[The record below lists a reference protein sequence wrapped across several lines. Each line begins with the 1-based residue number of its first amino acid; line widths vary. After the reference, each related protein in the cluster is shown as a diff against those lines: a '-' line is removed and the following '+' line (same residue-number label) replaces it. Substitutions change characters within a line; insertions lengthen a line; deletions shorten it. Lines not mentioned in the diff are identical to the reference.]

1 MKTNARLTS
10 IISRYTGNTIVAHEF
25 NYNVTNQLI
34 YDNNGVQV
42 YSNPAFHYNLP
53 GPVSLKLV
61 WNNITIAYSGSH
73 QPSLSCYDCSTA
85 GDHSPSV
92 LPMDHRHSVP
102 RD

>member
-42 YSNPAFHYNLP
+42 YSNPAFHYNTP

-61 WNNITIAYSGSH
+61 WNNITIAYSGSLQPLTRFPALPVTGLIFDHLGH
-73 QPSLSCYDCSTA
+73 QQATSERPF
-85 GDHSPSV
+85 
-92 LPMDHRHSVP
+92 
-102 RD
+102 